1 MTEAEYFRNNGSFW
15 FEGKPYHSLGVRNV
29 IK

>member
-15 FEGKPYHSLGVRNV
+15 FEGKIYHLFGVRIF